1 MSDTLLSRR
10 NLAILIA
17 ALILAIAFLVLRPQ
31 DVSAQ
36 ILGDDGMNPLTLERL
51 LILGMLGLVV
61 LTWFYLKWRPPIDH
75 EENTP
80 PDPEHEP
87 ER

>member
-10 NLAILIA
+10 NLTILII
-17 ALILAIAFLVLRPQ
+17 ALILAIAFLVLRPREA
-31 DVSAQ
+31 SAQ
-36 ILGDDGMNPLTLERL
+36 FLGDDGMNSLTIERL

-75 EENTP
+75 EEDAQ